1 MRTIQFIAVGIIAI
15 ALATETIVK
24 MVKEMKNETR

>member
-24 MVKEMKNETR
+24 MVKDMKNEAG